1 MAGLFGKGL
10 FDKALLDKAKQLAQS
25 EQGEKVTDQVL
36 GSVADIVSKR
46 TGGKHDEQI
55 AKARKVVDEKLGRK
69 DPGSDRK

>member
-1 MAGLFGKGL
+1 MAGLFDKGL
-10 FDKALLDKAKQLAQS
+10 FDKAKQLVQS

>member
-1 MAGLFGKGL
+1 MAGLFDRGP
-10 FDKALLDKAKQLAQS
+10 FDKGLLDKAKQLVQS

-55 AKARKVVDEKLGRK
+55 AKARKIVDEQLGRK

>member
-1 MAGLFGKGL
+1 MAGPFDKGL
-10 FDKALLDKAKQLAQS
+10 FEKAKQFVQS

-55 AKARKVVDEKLGRK
+55 AKARKVVDEKLGRR